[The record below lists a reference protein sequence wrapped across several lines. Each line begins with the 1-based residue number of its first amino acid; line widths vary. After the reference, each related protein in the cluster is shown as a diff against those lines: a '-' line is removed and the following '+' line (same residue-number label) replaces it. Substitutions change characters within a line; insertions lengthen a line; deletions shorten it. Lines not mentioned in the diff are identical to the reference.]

1 LEFFLKLIYLL
12 PNNQQAPLRVVATK
26 KKEDFFFFL
35 RFHVATTKFLFLA
48 FLLAEE
54 KKHTKEKN
62 MCGKALGY
70 NGKAKEKKCAKKKA
84 CGNGK
89 ALVDMAKAHC
99 YQSREL

>member
-1 LEFFLKLIYLL
+1 LKLIYLY
-12 PNNQQAPLRVVATK
+12 PTISKRVVATK
-26 KKEDFFFFL
+26 KKEHFFFFL
-35 RFHVATTKFLFLA
+35 HFHVATTKFLFPA

-84 CGNGK
+84 CGK
-89 ALVDMAKAHC
+89 ALVDNGKEPIVTRAGSFDEHH
-99 YQSREL
+99 